1 MEDIEQKQNQP
12 PSAETEKPSNESD
25 VRTSPEQI
33 RTDRINSIDQQLSN
47 FNHSEKSEEEIAEIQ
62 KAREE
67 EYQTELSKLETGLG
81 QPLSEESKQ
90 KIHQNMVDSAIERAQ
105 NENENYDRLVS
116 EKKILEYLNS
126 ALKGEKPESF
136 IARPMS
142 QDCKVAIMIPAYNE
156 NASNI
161 LRSLSSLA
169 EQEEVDPNLFE
180 VDLVVNNRKVDAE
193 QNTPA
198 FLANQESI
206 RLIKYINGESREI
219 PEGLTTEQ
227 IEQVE
232 KIRKAEIK
240 INVIDKSSVN
250 TSDEENNVGV
260 ARDRAGAEIID
271 RFMKSSGNTEGAIAI
286 TDCDCIFS
294 RNFIKSLIAS
304 FEEHKING
312 VSGNLEFEID
322 SSLPNQELIK
332 KAFDIYMGKDGPKKD
347 YSGEPNFKIQKE
359 GALQAGANMTVTAK
373 AWAMVN
379 GMPRIAGGEDIRFGK
394 NIEDLRGQVAKNY
407 DYTITSLI
415 RVSERTGLQ
424 GNGRIVK
431 KIKESVD
438 DFVAGKTDRIVV
450 EDREMV
456 DKFFNGVLRAN
467 ESKALKGKLFLD
479 LMKECNFKQNNI
491 PESEYDE
498 LASEINTELEK
509 PKSEQEL
516 KKIEKLI
523 LEKIYPYY
531 PERDV
536 TDRIIKKES

>member
-1 MEDIEQKQNQP
+1 MEDIEQKHNQP
-12 PSAETEKPSNESD
+12 PSAESEKSSNVNEA
-25 VRTSPEQI
+25 RTSPEQM
-33 RTDRINSIDQQLSN
+33 RTDRINLIDQQLSN
-47 FNHSEKSEEEIAEIQ
+47 FNYSPKSEEEIAEIQ
-62 KAREE
+62 KTREE

-105 NENENYDRLVS
+105 NENENYDRLAG
-116 EKKILEYLNS
+116 EKKILEYLNT

-142 QDCKVAIMIPAYNE
+142 QDCKVAVMIPAYNE
-156 NASNI
+156 SASNV

-169 EQEEVDPNLFE
+169 EQEEVDPSLFE
-180 VDLVVNNRKVDAE
+180 VDLIVNNRKIDAE

-206 RLIKYINGESREI
+206 RLIKYINGESQEI

-227 IEQVE
+227 AEQIE
-232 KIRKAEIK
+232 KIKKSQIK
-240 INVIDKSSVN
+240 INVIDKSSPN
-250 TSDEENNVGV
+250 TSEEENNVGV
-260 ARDRAGAEIID
+260 ARDRAGAEIVD
-271 RFMKSSGNTEGAIAI
+271 RFMTSSGNTEGAIAI
-286 TDCDCIFS
+286 TDCDCTFS
-294 RNFIKSLIAS
+294 RNFIKSLIQS
-304 FEEHKING
+304 FEQHKING

-322 SSLPNQELIK
+322 PSLPNQELMK
-332 KAFDIYMGKDGPKKD
+332 KAFDIYMGKDGPKED
-347 YSGEPNFKIQKE
+347 YSGEPNFKFQKE
-359 GALQAGANMTVTAK
+359 GALQAGANMAVTAK

-394 NIEDLRGQVAKNY
+394 NVEELRGQVAKNY

-431 KIKESVD
+431 KIKESID
-438 DFVAGKTDRIVV
+438 DFVAGKSDKIVV

-456 DKFFNGVLRAN
+456 NKFFNGVLRAN
-467 ESKALKGKLFLD
+467 ENKTLKGNLILD
-479 LMKECNFKQNNI
+479 LMKDCGFKQNNI

-498 LASEINTELEK
+498 LAREVNAELEK

-516 KKIEKLI
+516 KKIERLI

-531 PERDV
+531 PEKDV
-536 TDRIIKKES
+536 TDRIVEKKS

>member
-12 PSAETEKPSNESD
+12 PSAETEKPSNESN
-25 VRTSPEQI
+25 VITSPEQI
-33 RTDRINSIDQQLSN
+33 RTGRINLIDQQLSN
-47 FNHSEKSEEEIAEIQ
+47 FNYSAKSEEEIAEIQ

-105 NENENYDRLVS
+105 NENENYDRLVG
-116 EKKILEYLNS
+116 EKKILEYLNT

-142 QDCKVAIMIPAYNE
+142 QDCKVAVMVPAYNE
-156 NASNI
+156 SASNI

-169 EQEEVDPNLFE
+169 EQEEVNPNLFE
-180 VDLVVNNRKVDAE
+180 VDLVINNRKIDAE

-206 RLIKYINGESREI
+206 RLIKYINGESQET
-219 PEGLTTEQ
+219 PEGLTAEQAEQ
-227 IEQVE
+227 IE

-250 TSDEENNVGV
+250 TSDAENNVGV
-260 ARDRAGAEIID
+260 ARDRAGAEILE
-271 RFMKSSGNTEGAIAI
+271 RFLKSSGNTEGAIAI
-286 TDCDCIFS
+286 TDCDCTFS

-322 SSLPNQELIK
+322 PSLTNQELIK
-332 KAFDIYMGKDGPKKD
+332 KAFDIYMGKDGPKQD
-347 YSGEPNFKIQKE
+347 YLGEPNFKIQKE
-359 GALQAGANMTVTAK
+359 GALQAGANMAVTAK

-456 DKFFNGVLRAN
+456 NKFFNGVLRAN

-491 PESEYDE
+491 PEAEYDE
-498 LASEINTELEK
+498 LASEINIELEK
-509 PKSEQEL
+509 PRSEQEL
-516 KKIEKLI
+516 KKIERLI

-536 TDRIIKKES
+536 TDRIVNKES

>member
-1 MEDIEQKQNQP
+1 MEDIEQKHNQP
-12 PSAETEKPSNESD
+12 PSAESEKSSNVSEA
-25 VRTSPEQI
+25 RTSPEQM
-33 RTDRINSIDQQLSN
+33 RTDRINLIDQQLSN
-47 FNHSEKSEEEIAEIQ
+47 FNYSPKSEEEIAEIQ
-62 KAREE
+62 KTREE

-105 NENENYDRLVS
+105 NENENYDRLAG
-116 EKKILEYLNS
+116 EKKILEYLNT

-142 QDCKVAIMIPAYNE
+142 QDCKVAVMIPAYNE
-156 NASNI
+156 SASNV

-169 EQEEVDPNLFE
+169 EQVEVDPSLFE
-180 VDLVVNNRKVDAE
+180 VDLIVNNRKIDAE

-206 RLIKYINGESREI
+206 RLIKYINGESQEI

-227 IEQVE
+227 AEQIEEIKKSQ
-232 KIRKAEIK
+232 IK
-240 INVIDKSSVN
+240 INVIDKSSPN
-250 TSDEENNVGV
+250 TSEEENNVGV
-260 ARDRAGAEIID
+260 ARDRAGAEIVD
-271 RFMKSSGNTEGAIAI
+271 RFMTSSGNTEGAIAI
-286 TDCDCIFS
+286 TDCDCTFS
-294 RNFIKSLIAS
+294 RNFIKSLIQS
-304 FEEHKING
+304 FEQHKING

-322 SSLPNQELIK
+322 PSLPNQELMK
-332 KAFDIYMGKDGPKKD
+332 KAFDIYMGKDGPKED
-347 YSGEPNFKIQKE
+347 YSGEPNFKFQKE
-359 GALQAGANMTVTAK
+359 GALQAGANMAVTAK

-491 PESEYDE
+491 PEAEYDE

-509 PKSEQEL
+509 PRSEQEL
-516 KKIEKLI
+516 KKIERLI

-536 TDRIIKKES
+536 TH